1 MLYLRAGSEEG
12 GGAEEAGNPG
22 WKPRLGRLSLA
33 YGFRFSS
40 RCPMPLYCFT
50 QGRTQLRPCW
60 ECWACLPPP
69 SPQPPPP
76 ASESWISQLY
86 NEQAT
91 SKAPYN
97 LFNFLPP
104 HCWPPARCLSRRS
117 RVNVGFT
124 RWLLPLVSLPSTLE
138 APSGLPAASTLYR
151 LSLEGGR
158 VTRRCPPDC

>member
-1 MLYLRAGSEEG
+1 MLCLRAGSEEG

-22 WKPRLGRLSLA
+22 WVDSALHTGLDFLPGAQCLCTALSRAGLSYDLA
-33 YGFRFSS
+33 GNAGHASH
-40 RCPMPLYCFT
+40 PPAPNLPL
-50 QGRTQLRPCW
+50 
-60 ECWACLPPP
+60 
-69 SPQPPPP
+69 P

-97 LFNFLPP
+97 LSNFLPP
-104 HCWPPARCLSRRS
+104 HCWPTARCLRRRS